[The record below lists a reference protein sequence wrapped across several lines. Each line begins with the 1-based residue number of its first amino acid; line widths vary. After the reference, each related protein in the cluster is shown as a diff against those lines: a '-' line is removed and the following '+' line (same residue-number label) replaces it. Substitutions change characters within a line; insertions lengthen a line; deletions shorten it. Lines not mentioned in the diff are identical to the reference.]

1 MPKDERSEL
10 GSNTDMQPALA
21 FSQEPF
27 KIATGVLQGMKD
39 PFNAFAYRVEQAVK
53 FRRVLLVL
61 VGAFLRPN
69 AISRER
75 PDVCLLLLL
84 LFLASCPFSSAIS
97 ALKRSIICRCSRIM
111 ARSSASRVAFISLF
125 MPHFLF
131 LR

>member
-75 PDVCLLLLL
+75 PDVCL
-84 LFLASCPFSSAIS
+84 PSSANKAFVSPNIDV
-97 ALKRSIICRCSRIM
+97 LYPLQN
-111 ARSSASRVAFISLF
+111 RVGSESVIGGGRHEVIQQGQAIQ
-125 MPHFLF
+125 
-131 LR
+131 RTE